1 MCKINL
7 SDERSRVLQFT
18 FCDGQVV
25 HYLKQGWEMSDNIV
39 QIHQSNIGNFRCTNP
54 ILLVYT
60 NVWSLADSGIW
71 KFDKFVGKKVYMYTT
86 IQTKIASLKIIPGQV
101 LYILQIVQ
109 YIFSYFPYTFFN
121 KIFFKKEKKPQN
133 STMCLSFKYGFD
145 LSVGKLLFRCCYSI
159 IGFLQEIPRFMSYLK
174 GVFFSG
180 KN

>member
-121 KIFFKKEKKPQN
+121 KIFFKKEKKPRTPLCVYPL
-133 STMCLSFKYGFD
+133 STVSICL
-145 LSVGKLLFRCCYSI
+145 
-159 IGFLQEIPRFMSYLK
+159 
-174 GVFFSG
+174 
-180 KN
+180 

>member
-1 MCKINL
+1 M
-7 SDERSRVLQFT
+7 LQFT

-39 QIHQSNIGNFRCTNP
+39 QIHQSNIGNFRCTYP

-60 NVWSLADSGIW
+60 NVWSLADSGIR

-86 IQTKIASLKIIPGQV
+86 IQTKIASLKIFPGQV

-121 KIFFKKEKKPQN
+121 KIFF
-133 STMCLSFKYGFD
+133 
-145 LSVGKLLFRCCYSI
+145 
-159 IGFLQEIPRFMSYLK
+159 
-174 GVFFSG
+174 
-180 KN
+180 